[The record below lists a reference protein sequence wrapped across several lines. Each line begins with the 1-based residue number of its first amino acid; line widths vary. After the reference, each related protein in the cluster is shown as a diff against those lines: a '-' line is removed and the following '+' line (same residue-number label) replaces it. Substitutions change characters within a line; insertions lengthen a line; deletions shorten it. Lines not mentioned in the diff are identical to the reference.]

1 MEVYIQEVAA
11 QSVLPGVRADQRMTI
26 RRFSEGAPSI
36 VSTITQTIADLPSDA
51 NVTLRAG
58 VHM

>member
-11 QSVLPGVRADQRMTI
+11 QSVLPGLRPDQRMTI
-26 RRFSEGAPSI
+26 RQFAESTPSI
-36 VSTITQTIADLPSDA
+36 VAAITQAIVALPADA